1 MGRARRRRLE
11 EAEPQRLLPV
21 PVGVDE
27 FSCYRTGMETRGP
40 VPLAILVGIQLPGV
54 DDVEHAAS
62 LDELGRLAKTL
73 GYDVVG
79 RMSQKLDGF
88 GGGTVLA
95 KGKLEELAAITG
107 GTGVVGS
114 MATQR
119 KSKARQ
125 RFEDA
130 GKKPALPKMDAD
142 PGRPPKPDL
151 VIVDHEISP
160 SQIRNLERA
169 TGAKVLDRTGVIVEI
184 FHRHAHS
191 REAKLQVEIARL
203 KYVAPR
209 LRESS
214 PGGDRQRG
222 VGAGESDLDLERR
235 KIRDRLAELKEQ
247 LAAIVRD
254 EDERRSARRDQLRVA
269 LVGYTNAGKS
279 SLMRALTGSEVLVA
293 DKLFATL
300 GTTVRALQPETRPR
314 VLVSDTVGFIK
325 KLPHDLVASFRSTLA
340 EALEASLLLF
350 VVDASDPAYESQ
362 LEVTRDVLRDIGGEV
377 VPSRLLLNK
386 IDLVDETGRAAL
398 RTKHPDAI
406 LLSASSQKDVS
417 ALRETIV
424 AFFEAAM
431 VEDDIVLPYAKLGML
446 GDVYETAR
454 VLSEDH
460 DAIGRILKVRG
471 LPGAIARL
479 RRTLGAS

>member
-1 MGRARRRRLE
+1 
-11 EAEPQRLLPV
+11 
-21 PVGVDE
+21 
-27 FSCYRTGMETRGP
+27 METKPPIPR
-40 VPLAILVGIQLPGV
+40 AILVAVQLPGV
-54 DDVEHAAS
+54 DDVAHAAD
-62 LDELGRLAKTL
+62 LEELGRLVKTL
-73 GYDVVG
+73 GYEVVG
-79 RMSQKLDGF
+79 TISQKRDEIDGA
-88 GGGTVLA
+88 TVLG
-95 KGKLEELAAITG
+95 KGRVAELAAITG

-114 MATQR
+114 MATAR
-119 KSKARQ
+119 KSKARD

-130 GKKPALPKMDAD
+130 DEKPNVSQIEPD
-142 PGRPPKPDL
+142 PERQPGPEF

-160 SQIRNLERA
+160 SQARNLERA
-169 TGAKVLDRTGVIVEI
+169 TGAQVLDRTGVIVEI

-203 KYVAPR
+203 KYVSPR
-209 LRESS
+209 LRES
-214 PGGDRQRG
+214 PGGGRQQG
-222 VGAGESDLDLERR
+222 YGAGESDLELDRR

-247 LAAIVRD
+247 LDDIQRD
-254 EDERRSARRDQLRVA
+254 SDQRRSARRDQIRVA

-300 GTTVRALQPETRPR
+300 DTTVRALQPETRPR

-350 VVDASDPAYESQ
+350 VVDASDPTYESQ
-362 LEVTRDVLRDIGGEV
+362 LEASRGVLREIGAEV

-386 IDLVDETGRAAL
+386 IDRVSEADRAAL
-398 RTKHPDAI
+398 REKHPDAI
-406 LLSASSQKDVS
+406 LLSARTPQDVA
-417 ALRETIV
+417 ALRETII

-431 VEDDIVLPYAKLGML
+431 VDEQLVLPYAKQGFLS
-446 GDVYETAR
+446 DVYENAR
-454 VLSEDH
+454 VLSEDY
-460 DAIGRILKVRG
+460 DATGRIMKVRG

-479 RRTLGAS
+479 RRTLAAS